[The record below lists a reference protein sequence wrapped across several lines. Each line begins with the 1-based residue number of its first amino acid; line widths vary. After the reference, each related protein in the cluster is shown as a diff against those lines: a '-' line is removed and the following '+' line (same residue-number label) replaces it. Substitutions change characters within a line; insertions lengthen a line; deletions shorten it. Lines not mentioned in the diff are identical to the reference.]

1 MMDKRDELEAEVER
15 LKKCMTQWADYFDRE
30 AKNEH
35 GTWMDFTDWQAMA
48 NDMRMDRDNI
58 G

>member
-1 MMDKRDELEAEVER
+1 MDINELKAEVER
-15 LKKCMTQWADYFDRE
+15 LKKCMTKWADYFDTE

-35 GTWMDFTDWQAMA
+35 GTFMSFIDWQEMA
-48 NDMRMDRDNI
+48 NDMRMDRDNV